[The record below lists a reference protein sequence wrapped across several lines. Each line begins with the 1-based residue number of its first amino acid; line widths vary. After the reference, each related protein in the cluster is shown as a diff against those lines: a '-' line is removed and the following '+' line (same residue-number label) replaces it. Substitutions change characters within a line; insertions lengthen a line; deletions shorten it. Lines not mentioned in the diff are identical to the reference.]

1 MIIVRVSGGLGNQL
15 FQYAFGQYIS
25 KGLRVS
31 VKYDLQTN
39 LSLNNFTVR
48 SFGLLNFELD
58 IKVATPDDI
67 NSLRFFSSDFF
78 SRFLRKLVQK
88 FPLLSKSY
96 FVEDKLHQIL
106 DNKILK
112 DNCYY
117 DGYWQSYVYP
127 DINKDILIFQICLN
141 KFSVGN
147 EKLIER
153 ISSTNSISLHVRRG
167 DYISIKK
174 NNDIFHV
181 CSIDYY
187 RNAIEL
193 IENKVSN
200 PQYFIFSDD
209 IEWAKQN
216 FIGSKF
222 IFVEG
227 NNPHIDMYLMSNC
240 KNNII
245 ANSTFSWWGAWLNS
259 YVDKIVVAPKLWYV
273 GNINDKLENFIPEQW
288 IRI

>member
-1 MIIVRVSGGLGNQL
+1 MVIVKISGGLGNQL
-15 FQYAFGQYIS
+15 FQYAFGQYIA
-25 KGLRVS
+25 KVLRVS

-48 SFGLLNFELD
+48 NVELMNYD
-58 IKVATPDDI
+58 FDFIVATSDDVK
-67 NSLRFFSSDFF
+67 SLNYTYSAFYTRIK
-78 SRFLRKLVQK
+78 RKFAQK
-88 FPLLSKSY
+88 FPKFSNSL
-96 FVEDKLHQIL
+96 FVEDKLHQVF
-106 DNKILK
+106 DNISLK

-117 DGYWQSYVYP
+117 DGYWQSYVYLS
-127 DINKDILIFQICLN
+127 INKDILMSQICLN
-141 KFSVGN
+141 KFSFGS

-153 ISSTNSISLHVRRG
+153 INSANSISLHVRRG

-187 RNAIEL
+187 RDAIEL
-193 IENKVSN
+193 IESKVSN

-216 FIGSKF
+216 FIGSEY

-227 NNPHIDMYLMSNC
+227 NNPHIDMYLMSLC
-240 KNNII
+240 ENNII

-259 YVDKIVVAPKLWYV
+259 YVDKIVVAPKLWYI
-273 GNINDKLENFIPEQW
+273 GNVNNKLENFIPEQW